1 MRFYLD
7 DDTTSGRLIQ
17 ILRRDGHDVQIPL
30 DVGLAGDSDA
40 VHLTHAI
47 RETRVLMTCNYD
59 DFNHLHLLIAESG
72 GSHPGIFLIRKD
84 NDPRRDMA
92 PHHVALA
99 IKKLLQSG
107 LAIANQVIT
116 LNHWR

>member
-1 MRFYLD
+1 MRLYLD

-17 ILRRDGHDVQIPL
+17 VLRRDGHDVQIPV
-30 DVGLAGDSDA
+30 DVGLSGDSDT
-40 VHLTHAI
+40 VHQTHAI
-47 RETRVLMTCNYD
+47 REARVLMSYNYD
-59 DFNHLHLLIAESG
+59 DFNQLHLLIAESG

-92 PHHVALA
+92 AHHIALA
-99 IKKLLQSG
+99 IKKFLQSG
-107 LAIANQVIT
+107 LAVANQVTT